1 MLEEGLSYPLRG
13 DSALGRFIIGG
24 VLGFF
29 SFLIIP
35 AIPLLG
41 YLTEVLGSAAR
52 GEEEPPAFENWSNLF
67 AIGVKAFIVTIVV
80 GIVPF
85 VILGVSLG
93 STIAAISDPNS
104 AGAFAGVGLVGLV
117 ASFFAFLILYYLL
130 PATLTNLALGRTIGS
145 AFDVDSLSRTLLSL
159 DYFLAWLI
167 PFVIAIAVN
176 LLTAAIVAVTFGL
189 GGLLVPFIQFYT
201 NVAIFYMFGRAVGA
215 NIDMSEFSDGST
227 SAPA

>member
-13 DSALGRFIIGG
+13 DSALGRFVIGG
-24 VLGFF
+24 VLGFL

-52 GEEEPPAFENWSNLF
+52 NEEEPPAFENWSNLF
-67 AIGVKAFIVTIVV
+67 AIGVKALVVSIVV
-80 GIVPF
+80 GIIPLIV
-85 VILGVSLG
+85 LGVSLS
-93 STIAAISDPNS
+93 STMAGLANPDS
-104 AGAFAGVGLVGLV
+104 AGFLAGVGLVGLF
-117 ASFFAFLILYYLL
+117 ASFLAFLILYYLL
-130 PATLTNLALGRTIGS
+130 PATLTNLALGRTVGS
-145 AFDVDSLSRTLLSL
+145 AFDVDNLSRTLLSL
-159 DYFLAWLI
+159 DYFVAWLI

-176 LLTAAIVAVTFGL
+176 LLTVAVVAVTLGL

-215 NIDMSEFSDGST
+215 NVNVSEFSGS
-227 SAPA
+227 SASVPT

>member
-24 VLGFF
+24 VLGFL
-29 SFLIIP
+29 SFLVVP

-52 GEEEPPAFENWSNLF
+52 NAEEPPAFENWSNLF
-67 AIGVKAFIVTIVV
+67 AIGVKALVVSVVV

-85 VILGVSLG
+85 VILGVSLS
-93 STIAAISDPNS
+93 STIAAIADPNS
-104 AGAFAGVGLVGLV
+104 AGVFAGVGLVGLF
-117 ASFFAFLILYYLL
+117 ASFLAFLILYYLL

-145 AFDVDSLSRTLLSL
+145 AFDVDNLSRTLLSL
-159 DYFLAWLI
+159 DYFLAWLV
-167 PFVIAIAVN
+167 PFVVAIAVN

-215 NIDMSEFSDGST
+215 NIDLNEFSAGST
-227 SAPA
+227 SVSA